1 MRPVGCVT
9 VFEKDAFRDGVLQ
22 DCVALITAQWA
33 SDLPSCHSVTAGELV
48 AASCGGQINSRASL
62 IMRILGVDE
71 RWLVGALS
79 EGQMR
84 RVQLAVKLS
93 KPHDLLLLDE
103 ATTDL
108 DLVVR
113 RNCEQTLSYLFFR
126 SACFFF
132 SKNEERNKLCVSM
145 IVPYHINY
153 ILLCSAHL
161 TAGRVPAVLCHCRVL
176 HSHLGWARRLGY
188 PHDAP

>member
-9 VFEKDAFRDGVLQ
+9 VFEKDAFRDSVLQ
-22 DCVALITAQWA
+22 DSVALITAQWT
-33 SDLPSCHSVTAGELV
+33 SDLRSCHSVTAGELV
-48 AASCGGQINSRASL
+48 AASCEGQINSRASL

-71 RWLVGALS
+71 RWVVGALS

-113 RNCEQTLSYLFFR
+113 RNREKILKLLSLCPCLFFLP
-126 SACFFF
+126 SSF
-132 SKNEERNKLCVSM
+132 SMKHSM
-145 IVPYHINY
+145 
-153 ILLCSAHL
+153 L
-161 TAGRVPAVLCHCRVL
+161 
-176 HSHLGWARRLGY
+176 
-188 PHDAP
+188 